1 MKVTLT
7 GSIGHIGKPLIQE
20 LVQKGHSV
28 TVISSNPEKLKE
40 IEAMGAIPVIGSLED
55 LAFVTTAFTGA
66 DVVYTMVPPANYF
79 NPNLDL
85 LGYFQKI
92 GTNYSQAIE
101 QTGVKKVINLSTIG
115 GHLSKGNGILLGA
128 NHVENLLNDLPSE
141 VSIVHI
147 RPTEIYYNL
156 LPQVYSAKNN
166 GFITSNVGNEVVNSW
181 VSPLDI
187 AAAVAEEI
195 ITSFTGRKIR
205 YVASE
210 DVTYNELI
218 TILGEAVGNPDLKWL
233 TVTNEQMQS
242 GLEAIGMQKTAAKG
256 MTEMYAAIDSGL
268 LYEDYNLH
276 KPKIMGKV
284 KVKDFAK
291 DFAAAYNQL

>member
-7 GSIGHIGKPLIQE
+7 GSLGHIGKPLTQE

-28 TVISSNPEKLKE
+28 TVISSNPEKKKE
-40 IEAMGAIPVIGSLED
+40 IEAMGAIAEIGSLEELD
-55 LAFVTTAFTGA
+55 FVIRSFTGA
-66 DVVYTMVPPANYF
+66 DVAYTMIPPANYF

-92 GTNYSQAIE
+92 GSNYSEAIK
-101 QTGVKKVINLSTIG
+101 QTGVKKVVNLSTIG
-115 GHLSKGNGILLGA
+115 GHLNKGNGILLGA
-128 NHVENLLNDLPSE
+128 NHVETLLNDLPSD
-141 VSIVHI
+141 VAIAHI

-166 GFITSNVGNEVVNSW
+166 GFIASNVGNEIVNSW
-181 VSPLDI
+181 VSPIDI
-187 AAAVAEEI
+187 AAVVAEEI
-195 ITSFTGRKIR
+195 TTAFTGRKIR

-210 DVTYNELI
+210 DLTYNELVA
-218 TILGEAVGNPDLKWL
+218 ILGNAIGNPDLKWL
-233 TVTNEQMQS
+233 SVTDEQMQS
-242 GLEAIGMQKTAAKG
+242 GLEKIGMQQAAAKG
-256 MTEMYAAIDSGL
+256 MTEMYAAINSGL

-276 KPKIMGKV
+276 KPTIMGKV